1 MITRPVDKSLFKNYL
16 KKAEECACAMEDA
29 FEKERWNAAVINAV
43 HCCISVADALTVFFE
58 GQRHAGER
66 HEDAIALLQKI
77 EIDAK
82 LLAAKTKQLSRV
94 LRIKTAAEYEEKLMN
109 KSDAEQAL
117 KDAKRFFEW
126 AEDTLSV

>member
-16 KKAEECACAMEDA
+16 EKAEECACTMEEA

-43 HCCISVADALTVFFE
+43 HCCISATDALTVFFR

-66 HEDAIALLQKI
+66 HEDAIVLLQKI
-77 EIDAK
+77 ELERK

-94 LRIKTAAEYEEKLMN
+94 LRIKTAAEYEEKLMTKN
-109 KSDAEQAL
+109 DAEEAVR
-117 KDAKRFFEW
+117 DAKRFFEW
-126 AEDTLSV
+126 AKDTLRV